1 MPSEA
6 PLLPTQTEKP
16 PHYMYLKEFRTQQ
29 CTLFLQHKCTQ
40 HRPFTCFHWHFLNQR
55 RRRPVR
61 RRDGTFNYSP
71 DIYCTKYDETTGICP
86 DGDDCPFL
94 HRTAGDTERRYHLR
108 YYKTGTCVYE
118 TDPRGHCT
126 KNGPHCAFAHGTMDV
141 RPPVYDIHELQSMDV
156 LDKVSTSPSSLEKE
170 KILAEDPKW
179 NDTNYV
185 LSNYKTE
192 QCKRPP
198 RLCRQGYAC
207 PQFHNSRDRRR
218 SPKSVKYRSTPC
230 PNVKHGDEWG
240 DPALCESGDGCAYC
254 HTRTEQQ
261 FHPEIYKSTKCN
273 DMVQTGYCPRGPFC
287 AFAHVENE
295 MTTDRDMTPASD
307 NSLAAF
313 LSNVLPDTP
322 PSNSNKN
329 GDNNTAEENSFK
341 IETIIHQEQNG
352 KSSFQGKLPNPI
364 GKERANSIS
373 SNHSNSY
380 IGSRRNHNSSPLPDP
395 IGKGWSGSMSSS
407 ISSDLSGPMYHP
419 KAPGS
424 EREDLQTKLRL
435 QLQAIEND
443 TSLDIGEKE
452 KRKQNL
458 ILIHNLNTNTT
469 NHGGNMGGS
478 GVPHSA
484 FPNVMSHL
492 QSRTLATGSTMSPL
506 APAFYPPGD
515 TVESVI
521 GKALDDISLDDF
533 DINNLDKELDRD
545 NDTNSV
551 SSSLSAGL
559 SASSLLGTTSGPI
572 GIPPSTI
579 QQRGSVGSLSQS
591 PPSPFGSFPHSMMP
605 LQVQKHDHSTEQGRQ
620 QSSSPFLN
628 YSNTVK
634 LSSASYS
641 DVNSMSPRSTG
652 PQSPMLSSSSLTCTQ
667 NSEIQRL
674 REELIVTK
682 AKLADWEGVY
692 TQAKCACDAW
702 KKEAEESMKKAKGAD
717 EDKIQA
723 VKQRDESLTQVQ
735 RLKQELESLNGG
747 PYLRTLHRITD
758 LENLSLPSLKHIRQ
772 TLHVDLERVD
782 EIIYQQTS
790 TKCLVCQTNKRN
802 VSILPCSHRVLCE
815 ACATKTRNCPFCHV
829 PIQTTSVNFL

>member
-141 RPPVYDIHELQSMDV
+141 RPPVYDIHELQTMDV

-295 MTTDRDMTPASD
+295 MTTDRDMTPASE

-329 GDNNTAEENSFK
+329 GDKNTAEENSFK
-341 IETIIHQEQNG
+341 IETLLHQEQNG
-352 KSSFQGKLPNPI
+352 KSMFQGKLPNPI

-373 SNHSNSY
+373 SNH
-380 IGSRRNHNSSPLPDP
+380 
-395 IGKGWSGSMSSS
+395 
-407 ISSDLSGPMYHP
+407 
-419 KAPGS
+419 
-424 EREDLQTKLRL
+424 TKLRL

-443 TSLDIGEKE
+443 SSLDIGERE

-478 GVPHSA
+478 GVPQSA

-605 LQVQKHDHSTEQGRQ
+605 LQVQKHDHVTEQGRQ

-634 LSSASYS
+634 LSSASFS

-758 LENLSLPSLKHIRQ
+758 LENLSLPALRHIRQ

>member
-373 SNHSNSY
+373 SNH
-380 IGSRRNHNSSPLPDP
+380 
-395 IGKGWSGSMSSS
+395 
-407 ISSDLSGPMYHP
+407 
-419 KAPGS
+419 
-424 EREDLQTKLRL
+424 TKLRL

-469 NHGGNMGGS
+469 IHGGNMGGS

-484 FPNVMSHL
+484 FANVMSHL

-758 LENLSLPSLKHIRQ
+758 LENLSLPALRHIRQ

>member
-373 SNHSNSY
+373 SNH
-380 IGSRRNHNSSPLPDP
+380 
-395 IGKGWSGSMSSS
+395 
-407 ISSDLSGPMYHP
+407 
-419 KAPGS
+419 
-424 EREDLQTKLRL
+424 TKLRL